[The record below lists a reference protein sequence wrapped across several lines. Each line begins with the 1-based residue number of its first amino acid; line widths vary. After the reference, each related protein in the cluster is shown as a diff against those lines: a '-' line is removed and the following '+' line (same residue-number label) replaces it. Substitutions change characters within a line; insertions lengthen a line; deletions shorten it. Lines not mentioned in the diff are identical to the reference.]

1 MKRSKN
7 FFLII
12 AILVFLTLIINYV
25 NKKLMGDFFVQDSSN
40 HFIFLGILFFSVIVL
55 VLSIIFF
62 DKKSF

>member
-40 HFIFLGILFFSVIVL
+40 HFILLGILFFSVIVL